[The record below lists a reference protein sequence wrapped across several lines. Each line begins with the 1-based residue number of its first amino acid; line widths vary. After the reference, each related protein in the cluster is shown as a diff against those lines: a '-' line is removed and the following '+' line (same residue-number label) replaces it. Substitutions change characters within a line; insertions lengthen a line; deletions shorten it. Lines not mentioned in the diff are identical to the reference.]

1 MIWGLFGLILVLVLI
16 GIAVTNQSAGRVLPL
31 AVIVV
36 IGIIAYFVFPHHGMV
51 TGMIL
56 TACGS
61 FGLLIFSMVLYNLA
75 IKQSVS
81 MTIIFLVAVELV
93 TLFLGIISLI
103 KIRIKKKHN

>member
-1 MIWGLFGLILVLVLI
+1 MEAFLDALVRFFAFLVVAVPVTILI
-16 GIAVTNQSAGRVLPL
+16 
-31 AVIVV
+31 